1 MRLII
6 LCLVIVGLSG
16 CARIVANSE
25 GLQGQPATLTPRS
38 ATYQDLIALPPP
50 VGKIYA
56 SVYDFRDMTGQY
68 KPAPASTFSTA
79 VTQGAASMLTGALA
93 DSGWFI
99 PLERVGLQ
107 NLLTERR
114 IIRAEFERFGQPD
127 TLPSLRAASV
137 MLEGGVIA
145 YESNIR
151 TGGAGAEYFG
161 IGASGQYQVDQVT
174 VNLRAI
180 EISSGQILA
189 DVTTTKTIYSKELR
203 AGFYRFIDFSRL
215 LEAEAGFT
223 NNEPV
228 QLAVMSAIESS
239 VIHLIARGVTTN
251 LWNLPDGVTIQNT
264 ILGSY
269 LNAPIPMLGGR
280 PQAATQPIAAPA
292 PIAESV
298 PAPAPTPSASASSA
312 QIAAITPIHGPTE
325 PVWR

>member
-1 MRLII
+1 MR
-6 LCLVIVGLSG
+6 VIALLMLLLSLTG
-16 CARIVANSE
+16 CAGMVANSE
-25 GLQGQPATLTPRS
+25 GLEGEPATLTPRS
-38 ATYQDLIALPPP
+38 GTYQDLISLPPP
-50 VGKIYA
+50 AGKIYA

-79 VTQGAASMLTGALA
+79 VTQGAAAMLTGALA

-137 MLEGGVIA
+137 MLEGGIIA
-145 YESNIR
+145 YESNVR

-180 EISSGQILA
+180 EISSGEILA
-189 DVTTTKTIYSKELR
+189 NVTTTKTIYSKELR
-203 AGFYRFIDFSRL
+203 AGVYRFIDFSRL
-215 LEAEAGFT
+215 LEAEAGIT

-251 LWNLPDGVTIQNT
+251 LWNLPQGTDISDTL
-264 ILGSY
+264 LGEY
-269 LNAPIPMLGGR
+269 L
-280 PQAATQPIAAPA
+280 
-292 PIAESV
+292 E
-298 PAPAPTPSASASSA
+298 APTPML
-312 QIAAITPIHGPTE
+312 
-325 PVWR
+325 